1 MVRVY
6 PLFCIRGEALQQKNK
21 KEAKPM
27 EVKFFKDQLF
37 DLLNDSDSM
46 GISDIETDD
55 RNNIFTIETI
65 DGSVFEIECR
75 QIK

>member
-1 MVRVY
+1 MVRVCS
-6 PLFCIRGEALQQKNK
+6 LFCIRGEALQQKNK

-37 DLLNDSDSM
+37 DLPNDSDSM

-55 RNNIFTIETI
+55 RNNIFTIKTI
-65 DGSVFEIECR
+65 DESVFEIECR

>member
-1 MVRVY
+1 MD
-6 PLFCIRGEALQQKNK
+6 
-21 KEAKPM
+21 
-27 EVKFFKDQLF
+27 VKFFKDQLF

-55 RNNIFTIETI
+55 RNNIFTVETN

-75 QIK
+75 QIG

>member
-1 MVRVY
+1 
-6 PLFCIRGEALQQKNK
+6 
-21 KEAKPM
+21 M

-75 QIK
+75 QIR